1 MSHSN
6 TRADAPCGPAAAP
19 APLLVA
25 DSLCVFRGD
34 RLVLDGVSLCLHAGD
49 AMLLTGPNGAGKST
63 LLRVLAGLRK
73 PDSGQL
79 TWQGQSIFADP
90 AAHAERVA
98 YIGHQDALKP
108 GLSVRENLH
117 LFTRPG
123 ASMADALEAM
133 DLRPLADLPA
143 RLLSAGQKRRTA
155 LARVLLAQAPL
166 WLLDEPSLGLDSAAI
181 TLLGNAMAAHRARG
195 GVIIATT
202 HVPLPLD
209 NTCALDLPGAAD
221 PRPISLYEGEYA

>member
-1 MSHSN
+1 MSQSD
-6 TRADAPCGPAAAP
+6 TRAKAPSGTP
-19 APLLVA
+19 APTPATLMA
-25 DSLCVFRGD
+25 DNLCVFRGD
-34 RLVLDGVSLCLHAGD
+34 RLVLDGVSLHLRAGD

-73 PDSGQL
+73 PDSGEL
-79 TWQGQSIFADP
+79 AWNGHSIFEDR

-108 GLSVRENLH
+108 GLSVTENLH
-117 LFTRPG
+117 LFARPG
-123 ASMADALEAM
+123 ARMADALEAM
-133 DLRPLADLPA
+133 DLLPLANLPA

-195 GVIIATT
+195 GILIATT

-209 NTCALDLPGAAD
+209 RTCALDLPGATA
-221 PRPISLYEGEYA
+221 PRAFGMFEGDYA

>member
-1 MSHSN
+1 MSQSEP
-6 TRADAPCGPAAAP
+6 RASAPSGTP
-19 APLLVA
+19 APTGTVLEA

-34 RLVLDGVSLCLHAGD
+34 RLVLDGVSLTLHAGD

-79 TWQGQSIFADP
+79 TWNGQSIFDDR

-108 GLSVRENLH
+108 GLSVSENLH
-117 LFTRPG
+117 LFTHPG
-123 ASMADALEAM
+123 ADLNEALEAM
-133 DLRPLADLPA
+133 DLCALADLPA

-181 TLLGNAMAAHRARG
+181 TLLGRAMAAHRARG
-195 GVIIATT
+195 GILIATT

-221 PRPISLYEGEYA
+221 PRPFGAFEGDYA